1 MEYRKNDIVTLD
13 IEDCGVDG
21 EGIGKADG
29 FTVFVKDAVIGDRVT
44 AKIMKAKKNY
54 GYGRLMEILKPSP
67 YRVEPKCAFARQCG
81 GCQLQALSYEQQLAF
96 KEKKVRGHLERI
108 GGFTEL
114 PMEPIIGMDEPYHYR
129 NKAQFPVGKN
139 KEGRIITG
147 FYAGRTHT
155 IIENRDCALGV
166 SQNKEVLD
174 RVIAHMEAY
183 GIEPYKEETG
193 KGLVRH
199 ILIRYGF
206 FTGEVMVCLVL
217 NGSSIPQKETLIE
230 HLLEIPGMTSI
241 TINVNKKRSNVI
253 LGEEI
258 RLLWGKPYITDK
270 IGDISYQI
278 SPLSF
283 FQVNPLQTG
292 KLYSK
297 ALEYA
302 DLHGEETV
310 WDLYCG
316 IGTISLFL
324 AQKAKFVRGVEIIP
338 AAIEN
343 ANDNARLN
351 SIENVEF
358 FVGKAEEV
366 LPAEYK
372 KNGIYADVIV
382 VDPPRKGCEESLLAT
397 MIEMQPKRIVYVSC
411 DSATLARDLKYLCER
426 GYELRK
432 VCPVDQFGGTVHVET
447 VALLTRKKDVERIDI
462 EMTVD
467 KDDVTEK
474 ATYQKI
480 KEYVK
485 EKYGLNVHTKYI
497 AEVKRKHG
505 LPMHDAPNKVDV
517 PKREYPECPEEKV
530 KAIEEALKHFKLI
543 GKLGD
548 SF

>member
-183 GIEPYKEETG
+183 GIEPYNEETG

-283 FQVNPLQTG
+283 FQVNPFQTG

-351 SIENVEF
+351 GIENVEF